1 MNGTSRAP
9 KLISEAFKIF
19 LFGIVCLATIQLGVK
34 FALDTSSISL
44 VWPVTGVAL
53 AALLLGGQRYAL
65 GFWAAML
72 VSNLMRR
79 TPLLSALGVAFGSA
93 AMVMFAT
100 YILLKRTD
108 FRRSFDRVRD
118 VLSFVVIGV
127 VLSPLISATIGALC
141 YFAAGLIRQDQY
153 AAALFTWWVG
163 DAMGVL
169 VVAPVILIWA
179 TVPFRKPAPRKLI
192 EAAVLVVLLVIFSR
206 MIFGQSFGA
215 RSFYPLAYLIFPFLI
230 WGALRFD
237 QRMVATLTPLITLI
251 AILETAQGFSSF
263 STQMVWTIVLFLWAY
278 LATMAITAMLLAA
291 TLGERRNA
299 ERAINNLQ
307 LRFSRAFHSA
317 PVAIWLSQ
325 VQTGRFA
332 DVNEEFSKVLGYQR
346 DELIGKTSLELNVWE
361 TPEIRAGIIERLKR
375 EGRIGQIE
383 AQLRNKNGSLC
394 SGLLSLELMEIDGE
408 PHALNMFHDLT
419 ARLEAEEA
427 LRQNEA
433 HYRQLFE
440 GIDDPV
446 FVHDLEANILDV
458 NEATCQKLGYSRDEL
473 LKLKVT
479 DLDKPEFAAGFSER
493 LRQQLE
499 QGYLSQI
506 EGVMIAKD
514 GREIYFDVN
523 TKLITYRGQRAILAV
538 DRDITE
544 RRSSEQRLRE
554 SEARYRAIVEDQ
566 TEMICRLSTDWKL
579 TFVND
584 AFCRYYDTTQETLV
598 DTYFR
603 PVLYPEDEIRVQG
616 IVNSLSAQNPVI
628 TAEYRVMM
636 PRGAANATPR
646 WHQWTHRAIVNERG
660 EVVEYQ
666 LVGKDI
672 TVLKEIE
679 NQRMAVTLEHEKV
692 QILADFIAAAS
703 HDFRTPLSVIN
714 TSAYLINRV
723 PDEAHRKRHLEQ
735 IQDQTYQIERLIDG
749 LLTMS
754 RLDRGDVF
762 RFKPVNLNI
771 VVQQIEMR
779 KRPEIE
785 QKELDF
791 TLDLAPNL
799 PVIDADA
806 NWVHTAIMN
815 LIDNAIHFTP
825 AGGSITVKTCVE
837 HPRAAV
843 IVSDTGIG
851 ISDED
856 MPNIFKRLYRGEGHR
871 PVGGQGLGLPMVQ
884 RIAEAHQGRIEVESK
899 AGVGSTFRLLLPL
912 KHADT
917 NGAPSPPL

>member
-1 MNGTSRAP
+1 MNGTLRAP
-9 KLISEAFKIF
+9 RIITEALKIC
-19 LFGIVCLATIQLGVK
+19 LFGIVCLATIQLGVN

-53 AALLLGGQRYAL
+53 AVLLLGGQKYAA
-65 GFWAAML
+65 GFWAAL
-72 VSNLMRR
+72 LISNVMRG
-79 TPLLSALGVAFGSA
+79 TPLVSALGVSVGSA
-93 AMVMFAT
+93 GMVMFGAHL
-100 YILLKRTD
+100 LLKHTD

-118 VLSFVVIGV
+118 VLSFVVISV
-127 VLSPLISATIGALC
+127 ILSPLISATSGVLF
-141 YFAAGLIRQDQY
+141 YFLAGVVRQDMF

-169 VVAPVILIWA
+169 VVTPAILIWA
-179 TVPFRKPAPRKLI
+179 TVPFRKPALHKLV
-192 EAAVLVVLLVIFSR
+192 EAAVLVVLLLVFSR

-251 AILETAQGFSSF
+251 AVLETARGFSNF
-263 STQMVWTIVLFLWAY
+263 NTQMVWTIVVFLWAY

-291 TLGERRNA
+291 TLAERRNA

-317 PVAIWLSQ
+317 PVAIWLSH

-332 DVNEEFSKVLGYQR
+332 DVNEEFCTVLGYTR
-346 DELIGKTSLELNVWE
+346 DELIGRTSLELNIWE
-361 TPEIRAGIIERLKR
+361 TPEIRARIIERLKD
-375 EGRIGQIE
+375 EGRIEQIE
-383 AQLRNKNGSLC
+383 ARLRNHQGNLC
-394 SGLLSLELMEIDGE
+394 SGSLSLELMEIDDE
-408 PHALNMFHDLT
+408 PHALSMFHDLT

-446 FVHDLEANILDV
+446 FVHDLDANILDV
-458 NEATCQKLGYSRDEL
+458 NEATCRTLGYTRDEL
-473 LKLKVT
+473 LRLKVT
-479 DLDKPEFAAGFSER
+479 ELDKPEFAAGFPER

-506 EGVMIAKD
+506 EGVMVAKD

-523 TKLITYRGQRAILAV
+523 TKLITYRGKQAILAV

-544 RRSSEQRLRE
+544 RQLSEQRLRE

-584 AFCRYYDTTQETLV
+584 AFCRYYDTTQEALV

-603 PVLYPEDEIRVQG
+603 PVLHPEDEEKVLG
-616 IVNSLSAQNPVI
+616 IINSLSANNPVI

-636 PRGAANATPR
+636 PYKAENPAPR
-646 WHQWTHRAIVNERG
+646 WHQWTHRAIVNEQG

-672 TVLKEIE
+672 TMLKEIE
-679 NQRMAVTLEHEKV
+679 KQRMAVALEHEKV

-771 VVQQIEMR
+771 VIQQIELR
-779 KRPEIE
+779 KRAEIE
-785 QKELDF
+785 HKELKF
-791 TLDLAPNL
+791 TLDLAPEL

-806 NWVHTAIMN
+806 NWVHTAIMQ
-815 LIDNAIHFTP
+815 LIDNAIHYTP
-825 AGGSITVKTCVE
+825 TGGSITVKTCVE
-837 HPRAAV
+837 HLRAAV

-884 RIAEAHQGRIEVESK
+884 RIAEAHQGRVEVASTP
-899 AGVGSTFRLLLPL
+899 GVGSTFRLLLPV
-912 KHADT
+912 KHSDRS
-917 NGAPSPPL
+917 GAPSPSP